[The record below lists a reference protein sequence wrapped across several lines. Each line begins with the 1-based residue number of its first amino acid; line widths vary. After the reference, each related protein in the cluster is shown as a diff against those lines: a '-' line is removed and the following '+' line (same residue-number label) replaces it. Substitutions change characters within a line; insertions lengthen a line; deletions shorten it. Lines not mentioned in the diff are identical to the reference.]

1 MNLSVA
7 FLGTGAARPTPE
19 RNTSASVVVCGADRT
34 LLDCGEGTQR
44 QLGWSRF
51 DGIEDIDR
59 ILISHLHQD
68 HSIGL
73 PGLLG
78 TFASRKRTKPLTL
91 YGPPGTFT
99 TVKAM
104 LVFAPPIRTFEF
116 KIVELE
122 GGEEIWN
129 GPAGFTLRCF
139 RTQHTVYS
147 LGFSFEEPARPGRF
161 DAAEA
166 LRRGVPSGPLMG
178 ALQRGETV
186 QLPDGTTIAPEGLTG
201 EPQPGRKLVLTSDT
215 EPSLGVLEAALAA
228 DLLVT
233 EATFLRGEEP
243 EARVSKHTVSY
254 EAGTLAASAR
264 VRSLALTHISSR
276 YPAAQAAEEARE
288 RFDEVCVPSDFD
300 EIEIPFSEKGLPKLT
315 EGGAANGKVA
325 VPPAVQQAAS
335 GTAAG

>member
-19 RNTSASVVVCGADRT
+19 RNTSASVIVCGSDRT

-44 QLGWSRF
+44 QLVWSRF

-73 PGLLG
+73 PSLLG
-78 TFASRKRTKPLTL
+78 TFASRKRTKPLTV

-99 TVKAM
+99 AVKAM
-104 LVFAPPIRTFEF
+104 LVFAPPIRTFDF

-122 GGEEIWN
+122 GGEQLWS
-129 GPAGFTLRCF
+129 GPEGFTLSCF
-139 RTQHTVYS
+139 RTQHTIFS
-147 LGFSFEEPARPGRF
+147 LGWMFQEPARPGKF

-186 QLPDGTTIAPEGLTG
+186 TLADGTTVSPEGLSG
-201 EPQPGRKLVLTSDT
+201 RAQPGRKLVLTSDT
-215 EPSLGVLEAALAA
+215 EQSLVVLEAALGA

-233 EATFLRGEEP
+233 EATFLRGEEQ
-243 EARVSKHTVSY
+243 EARFSKHTVSY
-254 EAGTLAASAR
+254 EAGRLAAAAK

-276 YPAAQAAEEARE
+276 YPAEQAAQEARE
-288 RFDEVCVPSDFD
+288 LFGEVCVPADFD
-300 EIEIPFSEKGLPKLT
+300 EIEIPYPEKGLPRLISA
-315 EGGAANGKVA
+315 GARNVRAA
-325 VPPAVQQAAS
+325 APPAVL
-335 GTAAG
+335 TAVG